1 MGVRGVL
8 WKSMM
13 LLLDVLCGWPLNIQ
27 KRSEAAK
34 LLFKEIF
41 VLNWVKHIFAA
52 LWVSLKISAIL
63 AIIFKHNNIFANFLE
78 ILLDKNV
85 TSTPSHVRW
94 QSKNLSVYFP
104 YFNYRYYFTKIFLR
118 MFINISFYTF
128 LYKDNIY
135 KNHKAEI
142 GNKYYVHTCVIY
154 ADWLDFILFISRR
167 WILKD
172 LIILPFS
179 RVHTQKCETYH
190 PGCEFRIYWWFFS
203 KVLKRHK
210 ENHFV
215 NTLRKK
221 CLKKKSKVKL
231 VLIFS
236 NYPPWGSVTLWTQ
249 PLLAFFKTHLL
260 FFLVFICSSDS
271 GIFSDIYVI
280 IQQKVQNRKL
290 SCKHDKYSHSIH
302 CYVFPRYN
310 VSLCSFPCI
319 IYESHLKH
327 TD

>member
-41 VLNWVKHIFAA
+41 VLNWVKHIFA

-85 TSTPSHVRW
+85 TSTPPHVRW
-94 QSKNLSVYFP
+94 QSKNLSVCFP

-142 GNKYYVHTCVIY
+142 GNKYYDIY
-154 ADWLDFILFISRR
+154 ISHLCYLCRLAR
-167 WILKD
+167 LY
-172 LIILPFS
+172 LIHIKTMNF
-179 RVHTQKCETYH
+179 
-190 PGCEFRIYWWFFS
+190 
-203 KVLKRHK
+203 KR
-210 ENHFV
+210 
-215 NTLRKK
+215 
-221 CLKKKSKVKL
+221 
-231 VLIFS
+231 S
-236 NYPPWGSVTLWTQ
+236 NYFT
-249 PLLAFFKTHLL
+249 
-260 FFLVFICSSDS
+260 VFTCS
-271 GIFSDIYVI
+271 
-280 IQQKVQNRKL
+280 
-290 SCKHDKYSHSIH
+290 
-302 CYVFPRYN
+302 
-310 VSLCSFPCI
+310 
-319 IYESHLKH
+319 H
-327 TD
+327 TKM